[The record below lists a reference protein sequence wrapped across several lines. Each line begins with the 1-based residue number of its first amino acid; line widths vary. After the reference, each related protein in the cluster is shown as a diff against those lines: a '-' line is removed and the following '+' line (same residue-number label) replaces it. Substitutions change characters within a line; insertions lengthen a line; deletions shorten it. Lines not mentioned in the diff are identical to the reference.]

1 MAVRLKT
8 PRVWSYDEALSL
20 FPVVRDLTCAAVQQ
34 VAALQRELEAEAAS
48 SPRREELETSHQGLV
63 EQWTRDV
70 EALGLAVKGL
80 WLVDWDCG
88 DGYYCWR
95 YPEPSLAHFHGYD
108 EGFASR
114 MPIN

>member
-8 PRVWSYDEALSL
+8 PRRFSYEEALAI
-20 FPVVRDLTCAAVQQ
+20 FPVVRDLTSDAVLQ
-34 VAALQRELEAEAAS
+34 VATITRELESTAAGS
-48 SPRREELETSHQGLV
+48 TPREELETALQAIV
-63 EQWTRDV
+63 EQWTREV

-95 YPEPSLAHFHGYD
+95 HPEPSLAHFHGYD
-108 EGFASR
+108 EGFAHR
-114 MPIN
+114 VPIN